1 MRICLSACRQA
12 RDGLGNAM
20 AEAKWYILHTYSGYE
35 SLVKKSIEQMV
46 ENGNLQDVILDTKIP
61 TETLIEDRNG
71 KTKAY
76 EAKVMPGYVFIKL
89 VYSSQLWFMLT
100 NTRGV
105 TGFVGPNGKAW
116 PLTEE
121 EVKRLRLEDPVVD
134 FSMEVGDSVNVTS
147 GPFEGMVGVIKS
159 IDTTRQKAQ
168 VVLNMFGRETSVDMD
183 FVQLEKISNP
193 TTTVASED

>member
-1 MRICLSACRQA
+1 
-12 RDGLGNAM
+12 M
-20 AEAKWYILHTYSGYE
+20 ASNEAKWYILHTYSGYE

-71 KTKAY
+71 KLKAY

-116 PLTEE
+116 PLTED

-134 FSMEVGDSVNVTS
+134 FSMTVGDSVKVIA
-147 GPFEGMVGVIKS
+147 GPFEGLVGVIKS
-159 IDTTRQKAQ
+159 VDAPHQKAQ
-168 VVLNMFGRETSVDMD
+168 VVLNMFGRETAVDMD
-183 FVQLEKISNP
+183 FIQLEKISNP
-193 TTTVASED
+193 TTTVVDED

>member
-1 MRICLSACRQA
+1 MSKEQ
-12 RDGLGNAM
+12 
-20 AEAKWYILHTYSGYE
+20 AKWYILHTYSGYE

-71 KTKAY
+71 KRKAY

-116 PLTEE
+116 PLEE
-121 EVKRLRLEDPVVD
+121 DEVKRLRLEDPVVD
-134 FSMEVGDSVNVTS
+134 FTMAVGDNVTVIS
-147 GPFEGMVGVIKS
+147 GPFEGLVGVIKEV
-159 IDTTRQKAQ
+159 DLARQKAK
-168 VVLNMFGRETSVDMD
+168 VVLNMFGRETAVDMD
-183 FVQLEKISNP
+183 FIQLEKIANP
-193 TTTVASED
+193 VVVEGDGE

>member
-1 MRICLSACRQA
+1 MSENQ
-12 RDGLGNAM
+12 
-20 AEAKWYILHTYSGYE
+20 AKWYILHTYSGYE

-71 KTKAY
+71 KRKAY

-89 VYSSQLWFMLT
+89 IYSSQLWFMLT

-116 PLTEE
+116 PLEE
-121 EVKRLRLEDPVVD
+121 DEVKRLRLEDPVVD
-134 FSMEVGDSVNVTS
+134 FTMAVDDNVTVIS
-147 GPFEGMVGVIKS
+147 GPFEGMVGVIKE
-159 IDTTRQKAQ
+159 IDPTRQKAT
-168 VVLNMFGRETSVDMD
+168 VVLNMFGRETAVDMD
-183 FVQLEKISNP
+183 FIQIEKITNP
-193 TTTVASED
+193 TTVVEEN

>member
-1 MRICLSACRQA
+1 
-12 RDGLGNAM
+12 M
-20 AEAKWYILHTYSGYE
+20 ATNEAKWYILHTYSGYE

-71 KTKAY
+71 KLKAY

-121 EVKRLRLEDPVVD
+121 EVKRLRLEDPVAD
-134 FSMEVGDSVNVTS
+134 FTMTVGDSVNVVA
-147 GPFEGMVGVIKS
+147 GPFEGLVGVIKS
-159 IDTTRQKAQ
+159 IDAARQKAQ

-183 FVQLEKISNP
+183 FIQLEKINNP
-193 TTTVASED
+193 TTTVVEED

>member
-1 MRICLSACRQA
+1 MSENQ
-12 RDGLGNAM
+12 
-20 AEAKWYILHTYSGYE
+20 AKWYILHTYSGYE

-61 TETLIEDRNG
+61 TETLIEERNG
-71 KTKAY
+71 KRKAY

-116 PLTEE
+116 PLTED
-121 EVKRLRLEDPVVD
+121 EVKRLHLEDPVVD
-134 FSMEVGDSVNVTS
+134 FTMAVDDNVTVVS
-147 GPFEGMVGVIKS
+147 GPFEGLVGVIKE
-159 IDTTRQKAQ
+159 IDLAHQKAK
-168 VVLNMFGRETSVDMD
+168 VVLNMFGRETAVDMD
-183 FVQLEKISNP
+183 FIQLEKIANP
-193 TTTVASED
+193 TVVTDDSGD